1 MEVRNSINYTFTKL
15 LIYNVERWVIMTI
28 IMIHQHKQNINIKN
42 VLIIHEILL
51 FLTINDT

>member
-28 IMIHQHKQNINIKN
+28 IMIHQHKQNINVKN

-51 FLTINDT
+51 LLTINDT